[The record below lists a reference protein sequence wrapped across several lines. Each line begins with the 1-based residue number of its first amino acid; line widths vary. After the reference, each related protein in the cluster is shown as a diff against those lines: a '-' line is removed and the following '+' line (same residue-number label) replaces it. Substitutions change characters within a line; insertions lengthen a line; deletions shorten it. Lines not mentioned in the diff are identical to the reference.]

1 MDLTFKP
8 SSSVALVFL
17 LFFSILEAS
26 ENKLFQI
33 IQRIKSK
40 NPSLCHLV
48 SYRLVN
54 DTFKVVCI
62 DRRFNKYL
70 YQIPITVDVGSSF
83 LIFEDHF
90 MDIENGMDSIYLK
103 GLYLGRSIKNNSLNK
118 SNLAFN
124 NDNTTHPI
132 LKKNKMTLQ
141 ILDVENAPELVPNIR
156 VGIDHIKNFNEDPG
170 LFTTRVIDCHLDA
183 YVKISEGKS
192 FKEMENNYGPP
203 GDLIPITRK
212 SILYQ
217 YRDFICG
224 EKEVSKN
231 AIEED
236 VE

>member
-8 SSSVALVFL
+8 TSSVALVFL

-33 IQRIKSK
+33 VQRIKSK

-90 MDIENGMDSIYLK
+90 MDIENGMDSNNLK

-118 SNLAFN
+118 LNLAQ
-124 NDNTTHPI
+124 D
-132 LKKNKMTLQ
+132 
-141 ILDVENAPELVPNIR
+141 
-156 VGIDHIKNFNEDPG
+156 
-170 LFTTRVIDCHLDA
+170 
-183 YVKISEGKS
+183 
-192 FKEMENNYGPP
+192 
-203 GDLIPITRK
+203 
-212 SILYQ
+212 
-217 YRDFICG
+217 
-224 EKEVSKN
+224 
-231 AIEED
+231 
-236 VE
+236 

>member
-8 SSSVALVFL
+8 TSSVTLALL

-33 IQRIKSK
+33 VQRIKTK
-40 NPSLCHLV
+40 NTSLCHLV
-48 SYRLVN
+48 SYKLVN

-90 MDIENGMDSIYLK
+90 MDIENGMDSVYLN

-132 LKKNKMTLQ
+132 LKNNIFDNKVL
-141 ILDVENAPELVPNIR
+141 
-156 VGIDHIKNFNEDPG
+156 HIYD
-170 LFTTRVIDCHLDA
+170 
-183 YVKISEGKS
+183 
-192 FKEMENNYGPP
+192 
-203 GDLIPITRK
+203 
-212 SILYQ
+212 
-217 YRDFICG
+217 
-224 EKEVSKN
+224 
-231 AIEED
+231 
-236 VE
+236 

>member
-8 SSSVALVFL
+8 TSSIALVFL

-33 IQRIKSK
+33 VQRIKSN

-48 SYRLVN
+48 SYRSMN
-54 DTFKVVCI
+54 DTFKVICI

-90 MDIENGMDSIYLK
+90 MDIENGMDSVYLE
-103 GLYLGRSIKNNSLNK
+103 GLYIGRSIKNDSSKNSKLA
-118 SNLAFN
+118 SNNENVTF
-124 NDNTTHPI
+124 PI
-132 LKKNKMTLQ
+132 INKNKMTLK
-141 ILDVENAPELVPNIR
+141 ILDAEYAPELGPNFR

-183 YVKISEGKS
+183 YVKISEGDS
-192 FKEMENNYGPP
+192 FTEMENNYGPP

-231 AIEED
+231 AIEEY

>member
-8 SSSVALVFL
+8 TSSVILVLL

-33 IQRIKSK
+33 VQRIKTK

-90 MDIENGMDSIYLK
+90 MDIENGMDSVYLK
-103 GLYLGRSIKNNSLNK
+103 GIYIGRSIKNDSSKNSKLG
-118 SNLAFN
+118 SN
-124 NDNTTHPI
+124 NDSVNFPI
-132 LKKNKMTLQ
+132 INKNKMTLQ
-141 ILDVENAPELVPNIR
+141 ILDAENAPELGPNFR
-156 VGIDHIKNFNEDPG
+156 VGIDHIKKFNEDPG
-170 LFTTRVIDCHLDA
+170 IFSTRVIDCHLDA
-183 YVKISEGKS
+183 YVKISEGDS
-192 FKEMENNYGPP
+192 FAEMEKNYGPP

-231 AIEED
+231 ALEEN

>member
-8 SSSVALVFL
+8 ASFFALVFL

-33 IQRIKSK
+33 VQRIKSK

-48 SYRLVN
+48 SYRSVN

-83 LIFEDHF
+83 LIFEDNF
-90 MDIENGMDSIYLK
+90 MDIENGMDSIYLS
-103 GLYLGRSIKNNSLNK
+103 GRYLGRSVKNNSSKN
-118 SNLAFN
+118 SNLASK
-124 NDNTTHPI
+124 NDNFTFPI

-141 ILDVENAPELVPNIR
+141 ILDVENAPELGPNFR
-156 VGIDHIKNFNEDPG
+156 VGIDYIKKFNEDPG

-183 YVKISEGKS
+183 YVKISEGDS
-192 FKEMENNYGPP
+192 FTEMEKNYGPP

-217 YRDFICG
+217 YRNFICG
-224 EKEVSKN
+224 KKEVSN
-231 AIEED
+231 D
-236 VE
+236 VIDEGKE

>member
-8 SSSVALVFL
+8 TSSVTLVFL
-17 LFFSILEAS
+17 LLFSILEAS

-33 IQRIKSK
+33 VQRIKTI
-40 NPSLCHLV
+40 NPSLCQLV

-90 MDIENGMDSIYLK
+90 MDIENGMDSVYLN

-132 LKKNKMTLQ
+132 LKNNRMTLQ
-141 ILDVENAPELVPNIR
+141 ILDVENAPELGPNFR
-156 VGIDHIKNFNEDPG
+156 VGIDHIKKVNEDRG
-170 LFTTRVIDCHLDA
+170 IFSTRVIDCHLDA
-183 YVKISEGKS
+183 YFKISEGDS
-192 FKEMENNYGPP
+192 FAEMEKNYGPP

-217 YRDFICG
+217 YRDFVCG
-224 EKEVSKN
+224 EKDVSKN
-231 AIEED
+231 AIEEN

>member
-1 MDLTFKP
+1 M
-8 SSSVALVFL
+8 
-17 LFFSILEAS
+17 
-26 ENKLFQI
+26 
-33 IQRIKSK
+33 
-40 NPSLCHLV
+40 
-48 SYRLVN
+48 N

-70 YQIPITVDVGSSF
+70 YQIPITVDVDSSF

-90 MDIENGMDSIYLK
+90 MDIENGMDSVYLK
-103 GLYLGRSIKNNSLNK
+103 GLYIGRSIKNDSSKNSK
-118 SNLAFN
+118 LASN
-124 NDNTTHPI
+124 NDNVTFPI
-132 LKKNKMTLQ
+132 INKNKMTLQ
-141 ILDVENAPELVPNIR
+141 ILDAENAPELGPNFR
-156 VGIDHIKNFNEDPG
+156 VGIDHIKKFNEDPG
-170 LFTTRVIDCHLDA
+170 IFSTRVIDCHLDA
-183 YVKISEGKS
+183 YVKISEGDS
-192 FKEMENNYGPP
+192 FSEMEKNYGPP

>member
-8 SSSVALVFL
+8 TSSVILVLL

-33 IQRIKSK
+33 VQRIKTK

-118 SNLAFN
+118 SNLASN
-124 NDNTTHPI
+124 NDNATHPI
-132 LKKNKMTLQ
+132 LKNNRMTLQ
-141 ILDVENAPELVPNIR
+141 ILDVENAPEL
-156 VGIDHIKNFNEDPG
+156 G
-170 LFTTRVIDCHLDA
+170 
-183 YVKISEGKS
+183 
-192 FKEMENNYGPP
+192 
-203 GDLIPITRK
+203 
-212 SILYQ
+212 
-217 YRDFICG
+217 
-224 EKEVSKN
+224 
-231 AIEED
+231 
-236 VE
+236 

>member
-8 SSSVALVFL
+8 TSSIALVFL

-33 IQRIKSK
+33 VQRIKSK

-48 SYRLVN
+48 SYRSVN

-90 MDIENGMDSIYLK
+90 MDIENGMDSVYLEGIYI
-103 GLYLGRSIKNNSLNK
+103 GRSIKNDSSKNSKLA
-118 SNLAFN
+118 SNNENVTF
-124 NDNTTHPI
+124 PI
-132 LKKNKMTLQ
+132 INKNKMTLK
-141 ILDVENAPELVPNIR
+141 ILDAEYAPELGPNFR

-183 YVKISEGKS
+183 YVKISEGDS
-192 FKEMENNYGPP
+192 FSEMEKNYGPP

-224 EKEVSKN
+224 EKEVSEN

>member
-8 SSSVALVFL
+8 TSSVTLVFL

-33 IQRIKSK
+33 VQRIKTI
-40 NPSLCHLV
+40 NPSLCQLV

-90 MDIENGMDSIYLK
+90 MDIENGMDSVYLE
-103 GLYLGRSIKNNSLNK
+103 GLYIGRSIKNDSSKNSK
-118 SNLAFN
+118 LASK
-124 NDNTTHPI
+124 NDNITFPI
-132 LKKNKMTLQ
+132 INKNKMTLQ
-141 ILDVENAPELVPNIR
+141 ILDAENAPELGPNFR
-156 VGIDHIKNFNEDPG
+156 VGIDHIKKFNEDPG
-170 LFTTRVIDCHLDA
+170 IFSTRVIDCHLDS
-183 YVKISEGKS
+183 YVKISEGDS
-192 FKEMENNYGPP
+192 FSEMEKNYGPP